1 MRARIV
7 VSVVLA
13 AGLLM
18 GTTGCTFFSDQ
29 ATLKPYD
36 PSDGVGAQVGSVK
49 VRNAIVLTRN
59 EGKLATLLVDFINEG
74 HSPLAMSIQ
83 YTSASGKTTVV
94 KAIPADGT
102 RSFGGGD
109 GEQQIQF
116 TNVKATPGALFDV
129 YFQYGDATG
138 KQIMVPVLDG
148 TQKEYRTLLPT
159 PKPKP
164 TPSATPTNIPGAT
177 LTPTPT
183 PVP

>member
-13 AGLLM
+13 AGLLL
-18 GTTGCTFFSDQ
+18 GTTGCTFFSEQ
-29 ATLKPYD
+29 ATLKQYD

-49 VRNAIVLTRN
+49 IRNAILLTRN
-59 EGKLATLLVDFINEG
+59 DGRLASLLVDFINEG
-74 HSPLAMSIQ
+74 ENPVALSIQ
-83 YTSASGKTTVV
+83 YQSKSGKKTIV

-109 GEQQIQF
+109 GEQQLQF
-116 TNVKATPGALFDV
+116 TNVKATPGTLFPV

-138 KQIMVPVLDG
+138 KQVMVPVLDG
-148 TQKEYRTLLPT
+148 SQKEYHTLLPT
-159 PKPKP
+159 PKPTP
-164 TPSATPTNIPGAT
+164 TPTPTPTNIPGAT

-183 PVP
+183 PKP